1 MTFREIL
8 RQRRFVPGCCLAS
21 SQVVWLP
28 VDSGPVDQSWDRR
41 DGPETEVDDASS
53 PVRRVF
59 FQENELQPVL
69 VVDVLPDLA
78 KPGLGH
84 EGEGRRVIRRDR
96 DHEPPYAVCHRPIH
110 GACQRFESVAL
121 PSVGGKDDVAKLD
134 GMMCIRIQI
143 VRVRPG
149 MKSEVTNHL
158 SGVFQENGPGGPGEI
173 VLILCQPRCR
183 ELQNC
188 GVAYQ
193 VRRDTSRQ
201 LPFDGAPVTQQATAN
216 GLWVEATKK
225 EPCSLNVRRQ
235 IAPIYWIWPVHR
247 RSLFYDMAGNFR
259 VGAGAP
265 SRGGGCRNV
274 GLGSFTST
282 FLCPLS
288 RPPYAIPGNVPAQR
302 LRRLEF

>member
-1 MTFREIL
+1 MPATWCDPLLVRCWWCAIRGEHSRSATAFCEIL

-21 SQVVWLP
+21 SQVAWLA
-28 VDSGPVDQSWDRR
+28 VDSGRVDEAWDRG
-41 DGPETEVDDASS
+41 DGAETEVDDASS

-143 VRVRPG
+143 VRVRPA

-158 SGVFQENGPGGPGEI
+158 SGVFQENGPGGPGET

-193 VRRDTSRQ
+193 SPPEHHPPTDVPWPSCNPTSH
-201 LPFDGAPVTQQATAN
+201 PD
-216 GLWVEATKK
+216 
-225 EPCSLNVRRQ
+225 
-235 IAPIYWIWPVHR
+235 
-247 RSLFYDMAGNFR
+247 
-259 VGAGAP
+259 
-265 SRGGGCRNV
+265 
-274 GLGSFTST
+274 
-282 FLCPLS
+282 
-288 RPPYAIPGNVPAQR
+288 
-302 LRRLEF
+302 